1 MPEAVAASA
10 GTFETGISDKLTQTV
25 HSIVYSKYVM
35 DCAVKDH
42 GATMLAPNLF
52 DSGYWPLDPMSFL
65 GRILPFSLTCER
77 TDDGNPHYQYAL
89 VPTANTLGCSW
100 RWRGKHLEPEKAE
113 QMLKQLTDFDA
124 LTREEI
130 DQAIYCWIK
139 PLGIIAP
146 SEGKNRVDFLRE
158 RGVTSIPAKI
168 FEWTYPQPERIV
180 LYTVKESAF
189 EATWAV
195 LDDRW
200 VESVEHPS
208 WTVPLMAAY
217 GVELKVWP
225 DAFPRP
231 EYIQRAFFQPSG
243 VTSPLGHPD
252 WGTAAVVD
260 LDTINAIHSFQEE
273 AVITT
278 VFELK
283 ETRIDHRV
291 WQLAIAV
298 ALTAGIAVAA
308 LPESWVEIRVL
319 AAMAFG
325 AAVMGGALPYLAPF
339 VKTRRKALRKSSFL
353 PRDRAPKEPLQRIW
367 RQFG

>member
-1 MPEAVAASA
+1 MPEALAASA
-10 GTFETGISDKLTQTV
+10 GTFELGISEKLTQTV
-25 HSIVYSKYVM
+25 HSIVHSKYLM

-52 DSGYWPLDPMSFL
+52 DSGYWPLEPMSFL
-65 GRILPFSLTCER
+65 AQILPFRLTCER
-77 TDDGNPHYQYAL
+77 TDDGSPDYQYAL

-100 RWRGKHLEPEKAE
+100 RWRGKHLDPVTAE

-130 DQAIYCWIK
+130 DKAIYCWIK
-139 PLGIIAP
+139 PLGIFAP

-180 LYTVKESAF
+180 LYTVKEGAF

-200 VESVEHPS
+200 VETVEYPS
-208 WTVPLMAAY
+208 WTIPLLAAY
-217 GVELKVWP
+217 GVKLKVWS

-231 EYIQRAFFQPSG
+231 EYIQRAFFQRPG

-252 WGTAAVVD
+252 WDKAAVVD

-283 ETRIDHRV
+283 ETKIDHRV
-291 WQLAIAV
+291 WQFGIAV
-298 ALTAGIAVAA
+298 ALTAGIALAA
-308 LPESWVEIRVL
+308 LPESWVEIRII
-319 AAMAFG
+319 AGMAFG
-325 AAVMGGALPYLAPF
+325 AAIMGSVMPYMTPF
-339 VKTRRKALRKSSFL
+339 VKTRRKALRKNSFF
-353 PRDRAPKEPLQRIW
+353 PRDKAPKEPHQKIW
-367 RQFG
+367 RHFG